1 MPLPRPSRGRSRKIG
16 TIAVA
21 KACNRSVTGTM
32 KEYVHLLR
40 MIHEL
45 EGGGAEPD
53 LLPISATLIRFVC
66 MSLEDT
72 FPKTAALRL
81 LQV

>member
-1 MPLPRPSRGRSRKIG
+1 
-16 TIAVA
+16 
-21 KACNRSVTGTM
+21 M

-53 LLPISATLIRFVC
+53 LLPISAALIRFVC

-81 LQV
+81 L

>member
-1 MPLPRPSRGRSRKIG
+1 MRARQLSRL
-16 TIAVA
+16 AVA

-40 MIHEL
+40 MMHEL
-45 EGGGAEPD
+45 ERGGAEPE
-53 LLPISATLIRFVC
+53 LLPISAALIRFVC

-81 LQV
+81 L